1 MSLFKR
7 KNDEENWLSVSDL
20 MAGLMM
26 VFLFISIIY
35 SKDAEQRSRNV
46 TEVVNEWQ
54 DNEVRIYN
62 ALTKEF
68 KNDLVRWNAEIEKET
83 LLIRFNSP
91 EVLFQQ
97 GEAKLQEKFKV
108 ILQDFMP
115 RFLNLLHSKFKE
127 NISEVRIEGHTS
139 SDWKGKE
146 TKEAF
151 IKNMELS
158 QERTRKVLEYS
169 LNLKG
174 VDKISDWTTK
184 TLSANGLSSSKLILE
199 KKGDLWIEN
208 KQASRRVDFAIRT
221 KTKEALFRI
230 LDKISGGGIDQGF

>member
-1 MSLFKR
+1 MSLFKK

-54 DNEVRIYN
+54 DNEVKIYN

-68 KNDLVRWNAEIEKET
+68 KNDLVRWDAEIKKD

-97 GEAKLQEKFKV
+97 GESELQEKFKV

-151 IKNMELS
+151 IENMKLS
-158 QERTRKVLEYS
+158 QERTRRVLEYS
-169 LNLKG
+169 LNLKE

-184 TLSANGLSSSKLILE
+184 TLSANGLSSSKLIFK
-199 KKGDLWIEN
+199 KKGELLIEN

-221 KTKEALFRI
+221 KTKDALLNI